1 MKADPFVQLKLLDVQ
16 ALDSQ
21 LDSLRAHITSM
32 PETEEL
38 ARLGARKDE
47 LTVQVR
53 NLGVDVDDLTAEQKK
68 ADRDVESVRKR
79 RERDQGLID
88 SGGISNPKDLERM
101 LHELESLGRRITDLE
116 DVEIEVME
124 RLEAVQT
131 ARTAAEAEA
140 EKVASEFAEVEAKRD
155 QRSAE
160 IKAQGAEVTRE
171 RAQTAEGMPSDLMD
185 LYAKLRAQKGGVG
198 VAALRRGQCG
208 GCRLTLDASILAS
221 IRAAATDEVIRCEEC
236 GRILV
241 RTGESGL

>member
-21 LDSLRAHITSM
+21 LDTLRAQITSM
-32 PETEEL
+32 PETTEL

-47 LTVQVR
+47 LTLLVR
-53 NLGVDVDDLTAEQKK
+53 NLGVDVDDLTAEQRK
-68 ADRDVESVRKR
+68 ADRDVESVRTR

-88 SGGISNPKDLERM
+88 SGGVSNPKDLERM
-101 LHELESLGRRITDLE
+101 LHELESLARRISDLE

-124 RLEAVQT
+124 RLEAAQT
-131 ARTAAEAEA
+131 ARAEAEAEA
-140 EKVASEFAEVEAKRD
+140 EKIAAEFADVEAKRD

-171 RAQTAEGMPSDLMD
+171 RARTAEGMPADLMD
-185 LYAKLRAQKGGVG
+185 LYTKLRAQKDGVG
-198 VAALRRGQCG
+198 AAPLRQRQCG
-208 GCRLTLDASILAS
+208 GCRLTLDASILGS
-221 IRAAATDEVIRCEEC
+221 IRAAATDEVVRCEEC

>member
-21 LDSLRAHITSM
+21 LDGLRAQITSM
-32 PETEEL
+32 PETAEL

-47 LTVQVR
+47 LAVQVR

-68 ADRDVESVRKR
+68 ADRDVESVRSR

-88 SGGISNPKDLERM
+88 SGGVSNPKDLERM
-101 LHELESLGRRITDLE
+101 LHELESLGRRISDLE

-124 RLEAVQT
+124 RLET
-131 ARTAAEAEA
+131 AQAARVEAEAEA

-160 IKAQGAEVTRE
+160 IKALGAEVTRE
-171 RAQTAEGMPSDLMD
+171 RAQTAEGIPAELMD
-185 LYAKLRAQKGGVG
+185 LYAKLRAQNGGVG
-198 VAALRRGQCG
+198 AAALRQRQCG

-221 IRAAATDEVIRCEEC
+221 IRDAPTDDVIRCEEC
-236 GRILV
+236 GRILI